1 MRPTTCHLLATVDI
15 QEPCSGEPC
24 PFWDRNCLLTELRSD
39 MSTNPPL
46 VRFLLGLREDLE
58 DGSRPFLG
66 YAPGMN

>member
-15 QEPCSGEPC
+15 QEQCPGDPC
-24 PFWDRNCLLTELRSD
+24 PYWDRECLLTELRSE

-58 DGSRPFLG
+58 DGSRPLLD
-66 YAPGMN
+66 YAPGIN